1 MVMPRNPIL
10 TLQWKVW
17 SKSRRFSLYISDTDS
32 QMRDV
37 ACPLSFVFYTCSQYN
52 EQDREML
59 VLHNTEEI
67 LFLERDLSILLG
79 LKLLAHSVSEVCPK
93 NLCLS

>member
-17 SKSRRFSLYISDTDS
+17 SKSRRFSHYISDTDS

-37 ACPLSFVFYTCSQYN
+37 ACPLSFVFYTCPQYN
-52 EQDREML
+52 EKDRKLL
-59 VLHNTEEI
+59 VLQKIHRHNTAEI

-79 LKLLAHSVSEVCPK
+79 
-93 NLCLS
+93 